1 MFGMRRK
8 KEKEPELATAV
19 ADLGR
24 ANTLAF
30 GGVGIAGR
38 VLPETEA
45 YQRVAAA
52 VTDHPAEVRDL
63 LDRLLT
69 TGGPA
74 GRVYAATLLERLD
87 PAAGRAAWTTLR
99 ADPAELNTFT
109 GCVMGRTTVGEYAAE
124 RLAAA

>member
-1 MFGMRRK
+1 MFGIRRK
-8 KEKEPELATAV
+8 KESELARAV

-30 GGVGIAGR
+30 GGVGIAGTL
-38 VLPETEA
+38 LPETEA

-52 VTDHPAEVRDL
+52 VADHSEEVRDL

-69 TGGPA
+69 SGAPA

-87 PAAGRAAWTTLR
+87 PAVGRAAWTTLR
-99 ADPAELNTFT
+99 GDEAELNTMT
-109 GCVMGRTTVGEYAAE
+109 GCVMGSTTVGEYAAE
-124 RLAAA
+124 RLGDA

>member
-8 KEKEPELATAV
+8 KESELARAV
-19 ADLGR
+19 AELGH

-30 GGVGIAGR
+30 GRVGIAGTL
-38 VLPETEA
+38 LPETEA

-52 VTDHPAEVRDL
+52 VTDRPEEVRDL

-69 TGGPA
+69 GSAPA

-87 PAAGRAAWTTLR
+87 PAAGRAAWTALR
-99 ADPAELNTFT
+99 GDAAELSTMT
-109 GCVMGRTTVGEYAAE
+109 GCVMGSTTVGAYAVE
-124 RLAAA
+124 RLAAT